1 MMELDDVAPDFSH
14 LAEMDKNKIKE
25 CEEWLT
31 RSKKAS
37 EERIANL
44 EGLKQQLEDMA
55 EPELGVESETAE
67 CVACIFCLRKCDLV
81 RQWWWRSAL
90 SENVNQR
97 VQDLLRQVEAITN
110 ELEREMQ
117 EKRRSHELQM
127 RQLLDE
133 QAELHKQMVQ
143 QVHICSSLAGRP
155 LQVAWRVHPPKYLLY
170 RPKN

>member
-55 EPELGVESETAE
+55 EPELGVESETA
-67 CVACIFCLRKCDLV
+67 D
-81 RQWWWRSAL
+81 AL

>member
-1 MMELDDVAPDFSH
+1 
-14 LAEMDKNKIKE
+14 MDKNKIKE

-55 EPELGVESETAE
+55 EPELGVESETA
-67 CVACIFCLRKCDLV
+67 D
-81 RQWWWRSAL
+81 AL

-143 QVHICSSLAGRP
+143 QTEELGHKVKAIQYAVQHKVIFGIFPFLVICGVAFFLVHRHHSQS
-155 LQVAWRVHPPKYLLY
+155 
-170 RPKN
+170 